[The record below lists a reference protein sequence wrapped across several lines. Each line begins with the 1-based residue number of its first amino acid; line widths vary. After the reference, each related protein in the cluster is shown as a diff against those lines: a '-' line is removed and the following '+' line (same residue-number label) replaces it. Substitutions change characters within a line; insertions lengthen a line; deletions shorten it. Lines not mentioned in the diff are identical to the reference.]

1 MRIIYTLSRY
11 FVGSLFIFSGGIKI
25 NDPVGTQIKLEEY
38 FQVFSSDFT
47 SLFEIFI
54 PFSLFISVFL
64 CCLEIVI
71 GFALLL
77 NFRMKITS
85 SVTMGL
91 IIFFTFLTFYSAYFN
106 KVTDCGCF
114 GDAIKLTPWES
125 FFKDIVLLVFSFI
138 IYFLQSKLKNQTGL
152 LPIKT
157 FDDVNFQN
165 GFLVLITSICLII
178 SYAAINFL
186 PFIDFRAYKVGNY
199 IPDLME
205 PSEELKY
212 SYIMEKDGRS
222 YEFETYPNDESY
234 IFKEIK
240 LLNPDAQPKITD
252 YSIWDEDKDLTK
264 ESFLGNKLFIII
276 HDIDKIEI
284 SDKNEKEFITKL
296 QALISN
302 ISFWVEPLFLTS
314 SNPVSFKNFISRNK
328 LDINVAYGDATVLKT
343 MIRSNPGFFLMRNG
357 TVKGKWHYNKFPD
370 AQEILKKVNIT
381 L

>member
-125 FFKDIVLLVFSFI
+125 FSKDIVLLVFSFI
-138 IYFLQSKLKNQTGL
+138 ILS
-152 LPIKT
+152 
-157 FDDVNFQN
+157 
-165 GFLVLITSICLII
+165 LIHI
-178 SYAAINFL
+178 S
-186 PFIDFRAYKVGNY
+186 
-199 IPDLME
+199 E
-205 PSEELKY
+205 PT
-212 SYIMEKDGRS
+212 R
-222 YEFETYPNDESY
+222 
-234 IFKEIK
+234 
-240 LLNPDAQPKITD
+240 
-252 YSIWDEDKDLTK
+252 
-264 ESFLGNKLFIII
+264 
-276 HDIDKIEI
+276 
-284 SDKNEKEFITKL
+284 
-296 QALISN
+296 
-302 ISFWVEPLFLTS
+302 
-314 SNPVSFKNFISRNK
+314 R
-328 LDINVAYGDATVLKT
+328 
-343 MIRSNPGFFLMRNG
+343 
-357 TVKGKWHYNKFPD
+357 
-370 AQEILKKVNIT
+370 
-381 L
+381 

>member
-11 FVGSLFIFSGGIKI
+11 FVGSLFIFSGVIKI

-47 SLFEIFI
+47 SMFELFV
-54 PFSLFISVFL
+54 PFSLYISVFL

-85 SVTMGL
+85 SITLGL

-125 FFKDIVLLVFSFI
+125 FSKDIVLLIFSLL
-138 IYFLQSKLKNQTGL
+138 IYFLYSKVKDQKGL
-152 LPIKT
+152 LSIKVLH
-157 FDDVNFQN
+157 DINFKN
-165 GFLVLITSICLII
+165 GFLIFITLVCLII
-178 SYAAINFL
+178 SYSAINFL

-199 IPDLME
+199 IPNLMK

-212 SYIMEKDGRS
+212 SYLMEKDGRT
-222 YEFETYPNDESY
+222 YEFETYPNDDSY

-252 YSIWDEDKDLTK
+252 YSIWSGDNDLTK

-276 HDIDKIEI
+276 HDIDRIEI
-284 SDKNEKEFITKL
+284 SNKSEKEFITKL
-296 QALISN
+296 KALISN
-302 ISFWVEPLFLTS
+302 ISFWVEPIFLTS
-314 SNPVSFKNFISRNK
+314 SNPVSFNNFIKRNQ
-328 LDINVAYGDATVLKT
+328 LDINLAYGDATVLKT

-357 TVKGKWHYNKFPD
+357 TVKGKWHHNNFPD
-370 AQEILKKVNIT
+370 AQEILQKVNVT
-381 L
+381 R